1 MKKKSQNYLPV
12 NLQRQ
17 KNGVVV
23 CGDFQQRNW
32 ATFDCLE
39 WGIEILSMSGAFT
52 FIMFGVPQ

>member
-1 MKKKSQNYLPV
+1 
-12 NLQRQ
+12 
-17 KNGVVV
+17 VVV